1 MKLALLAFMALFIV
15 ACSSVSSI
23 EKPDE
28 DKVDGLTYY
37 MPKRDFV
44 VTVVVKGGNI
54 ESVSLGVT
62 PAYADMSKQYVLSH
76 RSSVVGKNTLD
87 VSVTDKG
94 LLATSKSTTVSSLS
108 EAFKSL
114 AASYGRLDKV
124 LAADAVPADKACT
137 KDGDHVFT
145 YSVLSSSESPCGLD
159 VTIEKLGSADNVIG
173 HKKTK
178 NMPYSGF
185 FYRQNEPYKISVAG
199 DGLNFSSIVFSPSES
214 KTFFLPVSK
223 TLFANNEAEFVFNDG
238 VPEKYKQDVDG
249 EAVAFLKLPA
259 DVIGAYFGAVGSV
272 FDSFKSNDQKE
283 SEAINASLSLEIAK
297 KKYAA
302 CLEALN
308 AGDKTLVESLNCK

>member
-1 MKLALLAFMALFIV
+1 MKLALLVFMALFI
-15 ACSSVSSI
+15 ASCSSISSI
-23 EKPDE
+23 EKPS
-28 DKVDGLTYY
+28 KVEGLTYY
-37 MPKRDFV
+37 MPKKDFV

-54 ESVSLGVT
+54 EDVSLGVT

-76 RSSVVGKNTLD
+76 RSSVFGKNTLD

-114 AASYGRLDKV
+114 ATSYGRLDKF
-124 LAADAVPADKACT
+124 LAVDTVPADKACA
-137 KDGDHVFT
+137 KDGEHIFT
-145 YSVLSSSESPCGLD
+145 YSGVNSTETPCGLK
-159 VTIEKLGSADNVIG
+159 VTIETLGGGDNVVG
-173 HKKTK
+173 HSKKEDESH
-178 NMPYSGF
+178 SGV
-185 FYRQNEPYKISVAG
+185 FYRQNEPYKISVTG
-199 DGLNFSSIVFSPSES
+199 NGLNFSSIVFSPSRS
-214 KTFFLPVSK
+214 STFFLPVSK
-223 TLFANNEAEFVFNDG
+223 TLFANNEAEFQFNDG

-249 EAVAFLKLPA
+249 EAVALLKLPA

-308 AGDKTLVESLNCK
+308 AGDKALVESLNCK

>member
-1 MKLALLAFMALFIV
+1 MKLALLVFMALFIA
-15 ACSSVSSI
+15 ACSSISSI
-23 EKPDE
+23 EKPSE
-28 DKVDGLTYY
+28 VEGLTYY
-37 MPKRDFV
+37 MPKKDFV

-54 ESVSLGVT
+54 EDVSLGVT
-62 PAYADMSKQYVLSH
+62 PAYADMSTQYVLSH

-114 AASYGRLDKV
+114 ATSYGRLDKV
-124 LAADAVPADKACT
+124 LAVDAVPADKACA
-137 KDGDHVFT
+137 KDGEHIFT
-145 YSVLSSSESPCGLD
+145 YSVVNSTETPCGLK
-159 VTIEKLGSADNVIG
+159 VTIERLGGGSNVIG
-173 HKKTK
+173 HSKSEGESH
-178 NMPYSGF
+178 SGV
-185 FYRQNEPYKISVAG
+185 FYRQNEPYKISVTG
-199 DGLNFSSIVFSPSES
+199 NGLNFSSIVFSPSRS
-214 KTFFLPVSK
+214 NTFFLPVSK
-223 TLFANNEAEFVFNDG
+223 TLFANNEAEFQFNDG

-249 EAVAFLKLPA
+249 EAVALLKLPA

-297 KKYAA
+297 KKYTA

-308 AGDKTLVESLNCK
+308 AGDKALVESLNCK